1 MCVHVSSARQS
12 CTDVASL
19 SNCPSICL
27 SVCLSAC
34 LPSVCR
40 LSVCLSVC
48 LSVTVFVSFRL
59 RQEVLAQTS
68 PQLVSLFATC
78 AFILVQVEVVREGL
92 AYTRLD
98 WTRPPFEQQ
107 LLRLAVCE
115 RLLLAIELS
124 SGLEEAGLCLQ
135 AVVMCYGVLA
145 PLIQNQL
152 IAPPLAKVHCM
163 CML

>member
-1 MCVHVSSARQS
+1 MLLPSLTVHPFV
-12 CTDVASL
+12 
-19 SNCPSICL
+19 CL
-27 SVCLSAC
+27 SVCLSVC
-34 LPSVCR
+34 LPVCR
-40 LSVCLSVC
+40 LSVGCLSVC
-48 LSVTVFVSFRL
+48 LSVTVFVPFRL

-78 AFILVQVEVVREGL
+78 AFILVQVEVVREGPV
-92 AYTRLD
+92 YTRLD

-152 IAPPLAKVHCM
+152 MAPPLAKVHCICACCSLSVHIQYM
-163 CML
+163 